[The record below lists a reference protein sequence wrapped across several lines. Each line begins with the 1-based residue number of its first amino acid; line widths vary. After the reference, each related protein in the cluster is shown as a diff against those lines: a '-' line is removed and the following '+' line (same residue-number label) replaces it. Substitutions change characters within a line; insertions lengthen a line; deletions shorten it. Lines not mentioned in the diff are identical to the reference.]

1 MILER
6 PAMFIHGLTH
16 CHLLMHTC
24 CALRQFRGSSVVLLE
39 LSLVLKRARMN
50 SQVLLLVSD
59 LSLSYSDCSLS
70 RQNSR
75 WDGIIQQDQLHVPIL
90 PESDE
95 LLALSFVSL
104 EE

>member
-1 MILER
+1 M
-6 PAMFIHGLTH
+6 
-16 CHLLMHTC
+16 
-24 CALRQFRGSSVVLLE
+24 VLLE
-39 LSLVLKRARMN
+39 LNPVLQRTRLN

-59 LSLSYSDCSLS
+59 LSLSYSDCSVS

-75 WDGIIQQDQLHVPIL
+75 WDWIIQQEQLHVPIL

-95 LLALSFVSL
+95 LLALSFESL

>member
-1 MILER
+1 M
-6 PAMFIHGLTH
+6 
-16 CHLLMHTC
+16 
-24 CALRQFRGSSVVLLE
+24 VLLE

-59 LSLSYSDCSLS
+59 LSLSYSDCSVS